1 MGERTSEMLDYDQTI
16 AQPKSEDDRPLIVRY
31 VGEALSE
38 WPPLFSVEDNGT
50 RDDYAYVALRL
61 DLFQGEYYPF
71 SDLQKRL
78 DEYDIVAEEVG
89 IDTTSE
95 NGLPRLILQVYTSE
109 TSIDADEFA
118 DKSQS

>member
-1 MGERTSEMLDYDQTI
+1 MVEKTSDMLDYDQAI
-16 AQPKSEDDRPLIVRY
+16 AQPKSEDNRPAIVRY

-38 WPPLFSVEDNGT
+38 WPPLFSVEDDGT

-71 SDLQKRL
+71 SALQKRL

-95 NGLPRLILQVYTSE
+95 NDLPRLILQVDTAK
-109 TSIDADEFA
+109 TTVNKDMLADG
-118 DKSQS
+118 

>member
-1 MGERTSEMLDYDQTI
+1 MGERTTDMLDHDQTI
-16 AQPKSEDDRPLIVRY
+16 AQPKSEDDRPAIVQY
-31 VGEALSE
+31 VGKALSG
-38 WPPLFSVEDNGT
+38 WPPLFSVEGDGT

-95 NGLPRLILQVYTSE
+95 NDLPRLVLQVDTSE
-109 TSIDADEFA
+109 TSIDTERL
-118 DKSQS
+118 QQ

>member
-1 MGERTSEMLDYDQTI
+1 MKERTTDVLDRDQTI
-16 AQPKSEDDRPLIVRY
+16 AQPKSEDDRPAIVRY

-38 WPPLFSVEDNGT
+38 WPPLFSVEDDGT

-61 DLFQGEYYPF
+61 ELFQGEYYPF

-95 NGLPRLILQVYTSE
+95 NDLPRLLLQIDTSE
-109 TSIDADEFA
+109 TPVNEDMLADG
-118 DKSQS
+118 

>member
-1 MGERTSEMLDYDQTI
+1 MGERTPEILDYDRTI
-16 AQPKSEDDRPLIVRY
+16 AQSKSEDDRPAIVRY
-31 VGEALSE
+31 VGKALSE

-95 NGLPRLILQVYTSE
+95 NDLPRLLLQVETAE
-109 TSIDADEFA
+109 TSIDKDVFEH
-118 DKSQS
+118 DR

>member
-1 MGERTSEMLDYDQTI
+1 MLDSDPTI
-16 AQPKSEDDRPLIVRY
+16 AQSTSEDDDRPLIVQY
-31 VGEALSE
+31 VGTALHE
-38 WPPLFSVEDNGT
+38 WSPLFSVEDDGT

-71 SDLQKRL
+71 SALQKRL

-95 NGLPRLILQVYTSE
+95 NDLPRLILQVDTTE
-109 TSIDADEFA
+109 TCIDED
-118 DKSQS
+118 QIR